1 MSDLC
6 VAFRTMANT
15 MLPLRYD
22 ADMRTF
28 NTVGVAFKDAGSDGY
43 VPADVGPGL
52 PVVEANLDAEGNL
65 NGSFPVRR
73 IYQTSKA
80 GSQLIGAAGLIESEP
95 HFFGFDV
102 EQEDM
107 TEAITLRTQFRWQ
120 YNDTVRTLR
129 LFVRNEEFQR
139 FQSERGGWVREGT
152 MFQLRLAEDRESDS
166 FKSWSNPL
174 VVPLEIHNFGSS
186 ALDSALREGE
196 MFATIAGST
205 SMGALMLFGQVAN
218 PKALAAAAVVTAASF
233 AAGMISG
240 YISHID
246 GYSVLCDASFV
257 QDAAGEEKRELE
269 RVLRSRN
276 IDNSKVETA
285 AIIGGV
291 VGAVV
296 GGPGLAMPVAAAAA
310 LIANKIQ
317 DDEDARRKPDLVVRA
332 PRMRPADQCELA
344 PRRIFFGAIRAGG
357 FPIPFESDSG
367 VSFVAAGTDVGGR
380 YENMLDNDSTTAVAA
395 AEGKSM
401 TDVLFCD
408 NQTMHMMM
416 TNAAHK
422 AKDAETQ
429 ACPVQGRNLEHAGHW
444 QQWAQ
449 AQAQKGHTTQVFAE
463 TN

>member
-1 MSDLC
+1 MTDLC
-6 VAFRTMANT
+6 VAFRTMSST

-28 NTVGVAFKDAGSDGY
+28 NTVGVTFKDAGSGRDGY

-73 IYQTSKA
+73 IYQTSTS
-80 GSQLIGAAGLIESEP
+80 GSQLIGAAGLVESEP

-102 EQEDM
+102 EAEDM

-120 YNDTVRTLR
+120 YNETVRTLR
-129 LFVRNEEFQR
+129 LYVRNEEFER
-139 FQSERGGWVREGT
+139 FQSQRGGWVREGT

-166 FKSWSNPL
+166 FTSWSNPL

-186 ALDSALREGE
+186 ALESALREGE
-196 MFATIAGST
+196 MYATIAGST
-205 SMGALMLFGQVAN
+205 ATGALMLFGQVAN

-246 GYSVLCDASFV
+246 GYSVLCDASFAKDDPNS
-257 QDAAGEEKRELE
+257 QDIE

-285 AIIGGV
+285 AIVGGV
-291 VGAVV
+291 LGVATG
-296 GGPGLAMPVAAAAA
+296 GLALPATAAAV

-317 DDEDARRKPDLVVRA
+317 DDEDAQRKPDLVIRA

-344 PRRIFFGAIRAGG
+344 PGRIFYGTFRAGG
-357 FPIPFESDSG
+357 FPVPLESTNG
-367 VSFVAAGTDVGGR
+367 VSFVVAGTDVDGR
-380 YENMLDNDSTTAVAA
+380 YENLLDNKSTTALTA
-395 AEGKSM
+395 AEGRKV

-422 AKDAETQ
+422 ATDAETQ
-429 ACPVQGRNLEHAGHW
+429 VCPVQGQNLQHAGHW
-444 QQWAQ
+444 QQWAN